1 MIVTVCH
8 EGGQTDG
15 RMDGRTERETDRQTD
30 GQRDTNSYRVA
41 LRILKSSFNFSKT
54 TSSPVVTVNR
64 SLICRWHLTL
74 ISLLDS
80 HTWLSLIMHSVSFTN
95 VIMQCIYSKI
105 MFLFHHNY
113 TTDIA

>member
-41 LRILKSSFNFSKT
+41 LRTLKSSFHFSKT
-54 TSSPVVTVNR
+54 TSSPVVTVINLPMA
-64 SLICRWHLTL
+64 S
-74 ISLLDS
+74 D
-80 HTWLSLIMHSVSFTN
+80 
-95 VIMQCIYSKI
+95 
-105 MFLFHHNY
+105 
-113 TTDIA
+113 TDIPIGQSCMVIVDNAFCFFYERYYSMYI